1 MNYETPS
8 LKHKPMFYNKPMIS
22 ASREVITTTFTGFYF
37 QCWDLFLLH
46 KEVIQSYS
54 TDVMPE
60 LLQQQRGLIIHNQPT
75 RALIF
80 RPAVR
85 LPDSRAGRDVLQVR
99 ELLVLAYSSE
109 CYLKNTTHQ
118 PLGSFKITFRLP
130 SPQCHGH
137 GQPRPPCAHVR
148 PTAALLCCR
157 PSSQLVPY
165 LMHLS
170 PYLHL
175 LRQKAV

>member
-22 ASREVITTTFTGFYF
+22 ASREVITTTFTGFSF
-37 QCWDLFLLH
+37 QRWDLFLLH

-75 RALIF
+75 RAPIF

-85 LPDSRAGRDVLQVR
+85 LPDRRAGRDVLQVR
-99 ELLVLAYSSE
+99 ELLVLANSSE

-130 SPQCHGH
+130 NTQCHGH

-148 PTAALLCCR
+148 PTAALFAADQAH
-157 PSSQLVPY
+157 S
-165 LMHLS
+165 LS
-170 PYLHL
+170 LT
-175 LRQKAV
+175 